1 MPREEGVS
9 ETDRRQEPLNEASP
23 LDTDVSVADEE
34 LPVDLEADFIPL
46 GVAEGEALPH
56 ELDPFQYDS
65 LQAQQAFD
73 HAVALAAENRE
84 EEAVQEF
91 IRASKIAE
99 TAREW
104 HLAAVACQRVGDF
117 LMRPPPPCDI
127 ERAFRMYRRAIASY
141 EQSGLFSEARDLAY
155 RVMYYRMRHA
165 REMRLPLVRQIELR
179 IYWLTAGF
187 GYRPARVIGSA
198 MIIVMAY
205 GLLYWSTNGVIVS
218 HTPFHIDL
226 LHAIYFSG
234 ITFATVGYGD
244 LVPARHMQFFA
255 LSESFLG
262 VFTLGLFVAVLANRL
277 NRA

>member
-1 MPREEGVS
+1 MPLDQNAEKPDGPVES
-9 ETDRRQEPLNEASP
+9 LTETSL
-23 LDTDVSVADEE
+23 LDTDVGAADDD

-46 GVAEGEALPH
+46 GVAEGDVAPH

-65 LQAQQAFD
+65 LQAQEAFD
-73 HAVALAAENRE
+73 HAVELANAEDE
-84 EEAVQEF
+84 EAAVQEF

-117 LMRPPPPCDI
+117 LMRPPPPCDM
-127 ERAFRMYRRAIASY
+127 ERAFRMYRRAIGAY
-141 EQSGLFSEARDLAY
+141 EQSGLFAEARDLAY
-155 RVMYYRMRHA
+155 RVMYYRMRNA
-165 REMRLPLVRQIELR
+165 RELQLPLLRQLELR

-198 MIIVMAY
+198 MIIVLAY
-205 GLLYWSTNGVIVS
+205 GLLYWSTNGVVVS
-218 HTPFHIDL
+218 HTPEHIDL
-226 LHAIYFSG
+226 WHAIYFSG

-244 LVPARHMQFFA
+244 LVPARHVQFFA